1 MEYRCALA
9 RGAIDSVKHQ
19 TMQVNV
25 KVRWILHQRNAT
37 AGATAVRLTHVEFEK
52 MVDDRLLKRGHA
64 DATQRGTLV
73 TQIREAATDRL
84 VFLVGN
90 TAKEIGFE
98 IRDLK
103 GPCQMYLTRRETIEL
118 RHL

>member
-1 MEYRCALA
+1 MAEHELALEFWGRVSGPLA
-9 RGAIDSVKHQ
+9 ALSGSSSKAPGF
-19 TMQVNV
+19 
-25 KVRWILHQRNAT
+25 
-37 AGATAVRLTHVEFEK
+37 AGGY
-52 MVDDRLLKRGHA
+52 LL
-64 DATQRGTLV
+64 